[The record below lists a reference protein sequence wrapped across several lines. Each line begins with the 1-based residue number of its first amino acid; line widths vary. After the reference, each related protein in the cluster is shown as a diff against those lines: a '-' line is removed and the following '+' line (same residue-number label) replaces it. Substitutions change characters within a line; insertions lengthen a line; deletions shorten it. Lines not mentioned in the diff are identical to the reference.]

1 MTITELDKQL
11 IEPPVRLCKKCDKLS
26 MYFEHL
32 PTPQPCVWC
41 EEELDEHS

>member
-11 IEPPVRLCKKCDKLS
+11 IEPPVRLCEKCDKLS

-32 PTPQPCVWC
+32 PTEQPCVWC
-41 EEELDEHS
+41 GEKFK